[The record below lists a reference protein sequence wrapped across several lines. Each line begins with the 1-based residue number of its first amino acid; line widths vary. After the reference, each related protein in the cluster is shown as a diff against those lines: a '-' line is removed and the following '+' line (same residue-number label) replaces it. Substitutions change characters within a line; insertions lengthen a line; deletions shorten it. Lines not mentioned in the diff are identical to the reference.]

1 MKTTQIISRSPD
13 DLPAVAKTLL
23 EKYPE
28 KRVFAF
34 YGSMGAGKT
43 TFIRELCQQ
52 LNVADN
58 VASPTFSIIN
68 EYKTTAGDSIFH
80 FDFYRLTNAS
90 DALAIGSEEYFY
102 SGDYCLIEW
111 PEIVKFLLPEN
122 TVTVNIEADA
132 IGEERVFT
140 F

>member
-23 EKYPE
+23 EKYPDN
-28 KRVFAF
+28 RVFAL
-34 YGSMGAGKT
+34 YGTMGAGKT
-43 TFIRELCQQ
+43 TFIRALCRQ

-68 EYKTTAGDSIFH
+68 EYKTTGGDSIFH
-80 FDFYRLTNAS
+80 FDFYRLANTP
-90 DALAIGSEEYFY
+90 DAVAIGCEEYFF

-111 PEIVKFLLPEN
+111 PGIVEILLPEN
-122 TVTVNIEADA
+122 TVKVSIEA
-132 IGEERVFT
+132 EEISENRVFT